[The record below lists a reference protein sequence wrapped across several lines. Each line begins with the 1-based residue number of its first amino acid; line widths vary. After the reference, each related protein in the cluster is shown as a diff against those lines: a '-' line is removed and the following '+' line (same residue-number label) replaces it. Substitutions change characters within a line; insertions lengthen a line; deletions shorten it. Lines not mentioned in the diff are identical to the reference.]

1 MGKTIGFL
9 LFQYRLVKT
18 RRVLLWDYIS
28 LRWMISTITSK
39 VYGCYG
45 STCNR
50 LHEVNWF
57 SVMYVIAPNLGV
69 AK

>member
-39 VYGCYG
+39 VYIMVV
-45 STCNR
+45 TAAP
-50 LHEVNWF
+50 
-57 SVMYVIAPNLGV
+57 VIAYMKSIDFP
-69 AK
+69 

>member
-39 VYGCYG
+39 VYIMVV
-45 STCNR
+45 TAAP
-50 LHEVNWF
+50 
-57 SVMYVIAPNLGV
+57 VIAYMKIFRDVRNCAQFRGR
-69 AK
+69 